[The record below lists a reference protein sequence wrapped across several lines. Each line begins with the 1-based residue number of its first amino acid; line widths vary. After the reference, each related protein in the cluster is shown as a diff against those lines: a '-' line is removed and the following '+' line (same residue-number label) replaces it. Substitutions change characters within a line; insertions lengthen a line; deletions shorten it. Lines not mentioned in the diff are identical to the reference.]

1 MFDNVVHVHFCQ
13 AAEIWAAYA
22 QGKISSLRREQLL
35 RPLRDKLR
43 AYEPRK

>member
-1 MFDNVVHVHFCQ
+1 MIHAHFL
-13 AAEIWAAYA
+13 AASEIWAAFS

>member
-1 MFDNVVHVHFCQ
+1 MIHEHFL
-13 AAEIWAAYA
+13 AASEIWAAYA

-43 AYEPRK
+43 AYESQK